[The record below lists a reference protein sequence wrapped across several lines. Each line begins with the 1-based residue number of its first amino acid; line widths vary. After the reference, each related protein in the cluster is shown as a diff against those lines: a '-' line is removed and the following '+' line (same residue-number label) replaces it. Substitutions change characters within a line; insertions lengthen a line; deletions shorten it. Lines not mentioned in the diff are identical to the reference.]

1 MITYFKVS
9 PTSLLGKFNSV
20 LLAFNPIHS
29 DSWHFQN
36 PKPKT
41 QVSDPSL
48 VTMSRNE
55 KLLIITP
62 YSLRN
67 VIHREAANEFLE
79 DDMLWFYSLMKP
91 YYMMIDKLTFLIG
104 HSSKKGLCL
113 NLQTAS
119 NFAIIHKI
127 VWHILKRFH
136 QPSTSYISE
145 EWSLIFF
152 ILLNSLNQDA

>member
-1 MITYFKVS
+1 MIISKFHQLRYWASSTVFFLPLTQFIVIRD
-9 PTSLLGKFNSV
+9 TSK
-20 LLAFNPIHS
+20 I
-29 DSWHFQN
+29 QN
-36 PKPKT
+36 PKPRF
-41 QVSDPSL
+41 QILDPSL

-136 QPSTSYISE
+136 QP
-145 EWSLIFF
+145 LIFLKSEVWF
-152 ILLNSLNQDA
+152 FLYY

>member
-36 PKPKT
+36 PKPRF
-41 QVSDPSL
+41 QILDPSL

-145 EWSLIFF
+145 EWSLVFF